1 MLLLGS
7 SKMPLTLAHNI
18 LQTAKSVV
26 LTADLK
32 APGLPSIDVTP
43 FSIQINH
50 RPYFLR
56 LFLAGQVVATSADV
70 KLAERKLTL
79 TLPKTAAGE
88 WECVVLDD
96 ATAESRGI
104 PGQIETWRAEHVAKV
119 GFGRLCNSACVGGR

>member
-1 MLLLGS
+1 
-7 SKMPLTLAHNI
+7 MPLTLAHNI

-43 FSIQINH
+43 WSIQVNH

-56 LFLAGQVVATSADV
+56 LFLAGQVVATAADV

-79 TLPKTAAGE
+79 TLPKAAAGE
-88 WECVVLDD
+88 WESVVLDD
-96 ATAESRGI
+96 ATAESRGL
-104 PGQIETWRAEHVAKV
+104 PGHIETWRADHVAKV
-119 GFGRLCNSACVGGR
+119 RLWRQITS